1 MNIQQ
6 AKQEIKHT
14 LLAYHRKDERGSY
27 LFPAVRQRPILLMG
41 PPGIGKT
48 AILEQIAAE
57 SGVGLVAY
65 TMTHHTRQSAIG
77 LPHIEKKTY
86 GEQEVSVTEY
96 TMSEIVASLYECM
109 ERTGKDEGILF
120 LDEIN
125 CVSETL
131 APTMLQLLQ
140 NKTFGNH
147 PLPKG
152 WIIVAAGNPAEFNK
166 SVRDFDVATLDR
178 VRTINV
184 SADLGVWLQYAGER
198 RLHGA
203 IRSYL
208 SIRSD
213 HFYLVE
219 TSVEGSRFVT
229 ARGWEDLSELL
240 KGYEALDIPVTKE
253 VVGEY
258 LQKEEVAAS
267 FAAYWNLYRKYQTDY
282 AITDILSGALSPA
295 AYAEKRAMAQ
305 NGGFEERFTVV
316 NLLLSALEKLL
327 HRHETA
333 QKRLE
338 HLHNALQL
346 LRTFWQNAPK
356 AGMENFIAQRQQA
369 AAVKQEAELLS
380 AADAALEQATL
391 DTLRR
396 YCAALHENHLWDS
409 AGFEQIKELF
419 EAETAELT
427 ASAQEVQSALANAF
441 AFAEAAFGDGQELVL
456 LTSDLSRS
464 PRAMAFIAEHGCDA
478 FLRHSDVLL
487 HRKQEAALQE
497 ELGKL
502 LEL

>member
-14 LLAYHRKDERGSY
+14 LLAYHRKDAQGHY
-27 LFPAVRQRPILLMG
+27 LFPALRQRPILLMG

-57 SGVGLVAY
+57 CGVGLVAY

-86 GEQEVSVTEY
+86 GGKEVSVTEY
-96 TMSEIVASLYECM
+96 TMSEIVSSLYECM
-109 ERTGKDEGILF
+109 EHTGKTEGILF

-140 NKTFGNH
+140 CKTFGNH
-147 PLPKG
+147 PLPPG
-152 WIIVAAGNPAEFNK
+152 WVIVAAGNPAEFNK
-166 SVRDFDVATLDR
+166 SVREFDVATLDR

-184 SADLGVWLQYAGER
+184 SADLDVWLQYAAQH

-208 SIRSD
+208 SIRGD

-219 TSVEGSRFVT
+219 PSVEGCRFVT

-240 KGYEALDIPVTKE
+240 KGYEALDIPVTKD
-253 VVGEY
+253 VVEQY
-258 LQKEEVAAS
+258 LQKEEVAVS
-267 FAAYWNLYRKYQTDY
+267 FAAYCSLYRKYETDY
-282 AITDILSGALSPA
+282 GIAAILSGTLAPG
-295 AYAEKRAMAQ
+295 AYAEKLAMAQ
-305 NGGFEERFTVV
+305 KGGFEERFTVV
-316 NLLLSALEKLL
+316 NLLLSALENRL
-327 HRHETA
+327 HSHETQQ
-333 QKRLE
+333 QKVA
-338 HLHNALQL
+338 HLHSTLQL

-356 AGMENFIAQRQQA
+356 AGMENFIAQRKQA
-369 AAVKQEAELLS
+369 LAVKQEAELLS
-380 AADAALEQATL
+380 PAEAALESATL
-391 DTLRR
+391 DTLQR
-396 YCAALHENHLWDS
+396 YCAALHEHHLWDS
-409 AGFEQIKELF
+409 AGFEQIKVLF
-419 EAETAELT
+419 AEETAALT
-427 ASAQEVQSALANAF
+427 ASADGVQTALANAF
-441 AFAEAAFGDGQELVL
+441 AFAETAFGDSQELVL

-464 PRAMAFIAEHGCDA
+464 PSAMTFISEHGCDA

-487 HRKQEAALQE
+487 HRKQEAKLQE